1 MPSLGPVKAAQGYPN
16 KKPYLHL
23 ACALWTPEI
32 LISDPEG
39 MRGPKLDALRQ
50 HRVELTCA
58 ICKQAGGAVMLVS
71 LPSASLAALHDCHS
85 ALLSV
90 LALPYA
96 ALC

>member
-1 MPSLGPVKAAQGYPN
+1 MDSKWEKTGAGSLMSCAQVPSLGPVKAAEGYPN

-50 HRVELTCA
+50 HRVELVCA
-58 ICKQAGGAVMLVS
+58 ICKQAGGAVM
-71 LPSASLAALHDCHS
+71 
-85 ALLSV
+85 
-90 LALPYA
+90 
-96 ALC
+96 

>member
-1 MPSLGPVKAAQGYPN
+1 MQMHDPKWEKTGAGSLLSCAQVPSLGPVKAAVGYPN

-50 HRVELTCA
+50 HRVELVCA
-58 ICKQAGGAVMLVS
+58 ICKQAGGAVM
-71 LPSASLAALHDCHS
+71 
-85 ALLSV
+85 
-90 LALPYA
+90 
-96 ALC
+96 

>member
-1 MPSLGPVKAAQGYPN
+1 MTLTTLDCCNLLPLLLCLCDIEVLWRTCQVPSLGPVKAAQGYPN

-50 HRVELTCA
+50 HRVDLTCA
-58 ICKQAGGAVMLVS
+58 ICKQAGGAVM
-71 LPSASLAALHDCHS
+71 
-85 ALLSV
+85 
-90 LALPYA
+90 
-96 ALC
+96 